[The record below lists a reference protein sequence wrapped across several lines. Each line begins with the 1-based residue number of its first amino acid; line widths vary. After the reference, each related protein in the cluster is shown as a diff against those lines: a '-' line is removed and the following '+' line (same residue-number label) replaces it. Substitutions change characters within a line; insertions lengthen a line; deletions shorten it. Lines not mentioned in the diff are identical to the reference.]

1 MAGGACMA
9 VSDKI
14 RAVLALEGRK
24 NTELATYF
32 GMTPQSMNNKLSRDS
47 FSAKDLV
54 KVADFV
60 GGRVAIVL
68 SNGQAIYLDSESESA
83 SDE

>member
-1 MAGGACMA
+1 MA
-9 VSDKI
+9 VADKV

-24 NTELATYF
+24 NTELAAYF

-47 FSAKDLV
+47 FSTKDLI

-68 SNGQAIYLDSESESA
+68 SNGQMIYFDSESETGP
-83 SDE
+83 DE

>member
-1 MAGGACMA
+1 MA

>member
-1 MAGGACMA
+1 MA
-9 VSDKI
+9 VADKV
-14 RAVLALEGRK
+14 RAVLALEGKK
-24 NTELATYF
+24 NTELAAFF

-47 FSAKDLV
+47 FSTKDLI

-68 SNGQAIYLDSESESA
+68 SNGQMIYFDSESEN
-83 SDE
+83 DPDV